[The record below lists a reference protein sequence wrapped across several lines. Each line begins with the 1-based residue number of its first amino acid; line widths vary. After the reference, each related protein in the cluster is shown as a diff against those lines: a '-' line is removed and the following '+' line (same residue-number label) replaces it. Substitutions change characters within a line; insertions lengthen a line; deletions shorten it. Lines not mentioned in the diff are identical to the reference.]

1 MIKCLVLSMK
11 FSVFRSC
18 AVAALLVCG
27 IVSNS
32 SDCFGQGLVCDPS
45 KVMTYESCAN
55 CHGSEIRV
63 WRQTPHYKTFEELSR
78 NPKAREICSKMGLSS
93 VKRSNVC
100 IDCHFTMKEIDGRNK
115 AVSGISCESCHG
127 ASKDWLALHNDYGGP
142 TATKET
148 ETKSHRKQRLAQS
161 AKYGMNNTRDLYS
174 IAMNCYSCHMVP
186 NEELVNVGG
195 HKAGTKEFEL
205 VRYSQGIVRHNFL
218 RSNGATNEQAS
229 PERLRMMYVVG
240 LIADL
245 EFSTR
250 ATAIATEEALFG
262 KTVANRAAGS
272 AVKLYELQKTLQNDK
287 LQQAI
292 DAFAKAELNTNNYDQ
307 LNSIADEIQQAGRA
321 FAVENDG
328 SKLAFVDQFLPP
340 PSEYK

>member
-1 MIKCLVLSMK
+1 MFRIKN
-11 FSVFRSC
+11 SVFRLRSGVL
-18 AVAALLVCG
+18 AFLGLLLF
-27 IVSNS
+27 VS
-32 SDCFGQGLVCDPS
+32 DGFGQGLVCDPS
-45 KVMTYESCAN
+45 KVMTFESCAN

-127 ASKDWLALHNDYGGP
+127 ASRDWLELHNDYGGP

-148 ETKSHRKQRLAQS
+148 ETESHRQKRLKQS
-161 AKYGMNNTRDLYS
+161 AKLGMNNTRDLYS
-174 IAMNCYSCHMVP
+174 IAINCYSCHMVP
-186 NEELVNVGG
+186 NEDLVNIGG
-195 HKAGTKEFEL
+195 HVAGTKEFEL
-205 VRYSQGIVRHNFL
+205 VRYSQGQIRHNFL
-218 RSNGATNEQAS
+218 RSNGTNNEQAS
-229 PERLRMMYVVG
+229 VERLRMMYVVG

-250 ATAIATEEALFG
+250 ATAIATENG
-262 KTVANRAAGS
+262 TYGINVAQRAASS
-272 AVKLYELQKTLQNDK
+272 AVKLFELQKTFKNQYV
-287 LQQAI
+287 QRAI

-307 LNSIADEIQQAGRA
+307 LNSIADEIQGAGRE
-321 FAVENDG
+321 FAVEHDG
-328 SKLAFVDQFLPP
+328 SKMAFVDELLPS
-340 PSEYK
+340 PSQYK